1 MRTRL
6 APIPLTDP
14 LETMNDKTQKAPE
27 AKQLRREYVR
37 VPQGRMVHMLTNQEI
52 TTKPVKMDIDFWLQA
67 QIDAGKV
74 LVGELD

>member
-1 MRTRL
+1 
-6 APIPLTDP
+6 
-14 LETMNDKTQKAPE
+14 MNDKNPKAPE
-27 AKQLRREYVR
+27 AKARREYVR